1 MYCLGALERFESM
14 SQDEIGN
21 IGREI
26 AILGMKGLDINDP
39 STKYTLKSLP
49 GEFSGLHL
57 VSIMYAAFAQTSP
70 GTDVGIDLSN
80 EYAQAVAMFK
90 ER

>member
-1 MYCLGALERFESM
+1 
-14 SQDEIGN
+14 
-21 IGREI
+21 
-26 AILGMKGLDINDP
+26 LDINDP

-57 VSIMYAAFAQTSP
+57 VSIMYAAFARTSP
-70 GTDVGIDLSN
+70 GTDVGIDLSS
-80 EYAQAVAMFK
+80 EYAEALKIFG